1 MVKEHKDMDN
11 RTVSRE
17 EEFERKLHRM
27 ERIGLL
33 VLSGVSVLAAVYC
46 HHELRRTVRL
56 VSKACDHVAEL
67 TVVDIQHDVVDRAI
81 NNAAAHEVGRVVN
94 HAVRCVED
102 DLARQTQ
109 KCVRDAVKES
119 YGKLSKSVSDAIARE
134 VAKVDGNQIM
144 KDATEKAKEMLLER
158 FDGKLDGLMSDYQR
172 NLDNVGKIYQSIAS
186 SMADK
191 AGKNVTMT
199 LG

>member
-1 MVKEHKDMDN
+1 MDN

-17 EEFERKLHRM
+17 EEFERKLRRM

-33 VLSGVSVLAAVYC
+33 VLSGASVLAAVYC
-46 HHELRRTVRL
+46 HHELRKTVRL

-81 NNAAAHEVGRVVN
+81 NNAATHEVGRVVN

-134 VAKVDGNQIM
+134 AAKVDGNRIM
-144 KDATEKAKEMLLER
+144 EDATEKAKEMLLER

>member
-1 MVKEHKDMDN
+1 MDN

-134 VAKVDGNQIM
+134 AAKVDGNQIM
-144 KDATEKAKEMLLER
+144 EDATEKAKEMLLER

-191 AGKNVTMT
+191 AGKDVTMT

>member
-1 MVKEHKDMDN
+1 MDN

-67 TVVDIQHDVVDRAI
+67 TVVDIQHDVVDLAI

-134 VAKVDGNQIM
+134 AAKVDGNQIM
-144 KDATEKAKEMLLER
+144 EDATEKAKEMLLER

>member
-1 MVKEHKDMDN
+1 MDN

-119 YGKLSKSVSDAIARE
+119 YGKLSESVSDAIARE
-134 VAKVDGNQIM
+134 AAKVDGNQIM
-144 KDATEKAKEMLLER
+144 EDATEKAKEMLLER

>member
-1 MVKEHKDMDN
+1 MDN
-11 RTVSRE
+11 CTVSRE

-33 VLSGVSVLAAVYC
+33 ALSGASVLAAVYC

-134 VAKVDGNQIM
+134 AAKVDGNRIM
-144 KDATEKAKEMLLER
+144 EDATEKAKEMLLER

>member
-1 MVKEHKDMDN
+1 MDN

-27 ERIGLL
+27 ERVGLR

-134 VAKVDGNQIM
+134 AAKVDGNQIM
-144 KDATEKAKEMLLER
+144 EDATEKAKEMLLER

>member
-1 MVKEHKDMDN
+1 MDN

-33 VLSGVSVLAAVYC
+33 ALSGVSVLAAVYC

-134 VAKVDGNQIM
+134 AAKVDGNQIM
-144 KDATEKAKEMLLER
+144 EDATEKAKEMLLER

>member
-1 MVKEHKDMDN
+1 MDN

-17 EEFERKLHRM
+17 EEFERKLRRM

-33 VLSGVSVLAAVYC
+33 VLSGASVLAAVYC

-56 VSKACDHVAEL
+56 VSKACDHVGEL

-134 VAKVDGNQIM
+134 AAKVDGNRIM
-144 KDATEKAKEMLLER
+144 EDATEKTKEMLLER

>member
-1 MVKEHKDMDN
+1 MNN

-134 VAKVDGNQIM
+134 AANVDGNQIM
-144 KDATEKAKEMLLER
+144 EDATEKAKEMLLER

>member
-1 MVKEHKDMDN
+1 MDN

-94 HAVRCVED
+94 HAVRYVED

-134 VAKVDGNQIM
+134 AAKVDGNQIM
-144 KDATEKAKEMLLER
+144 EDATEKAKEMLLER

>member
-1 MVKEHKDMDN
+1 MDN

-67 TVVDIQHDVVDRAI
+67 TVVDIQHNVVDRAI

-134 VAKVDGNQIM
+134 AAKVDGNQIM
-144 KDATEKAKEMLLER
+144 EDATEKAKEMLLER

>member
-1 MVKEHKDMDN
+1 MDN

-46 HHELRRTVRL
+46 HHELRRTVQL

-134 VAKVDGNQIM
+134 AAKVDGNQIM
-144 KDATEKAKEMLLER
+144 EDATEKAKEMLLER

>member
-1 MVKEHKDMDN
+1 MDN

-134 VAKVDGNQIM
+134 AAKVDGNQIM
-144 KDATEKAKEMLLER
+144 EDATEKAKEMLLER
-158 FDGKLDGLMSDYQR
+158 FDGKLDGLMSDYQC

>member
-1 MVKEHKDMDN
+1 MDN

-134 VAKVDGNQIM
+134 AAKVDGNQIM
-144 KDATEKAKEMLLER
+144 EDATEKAKEMLLER

-172 NLDNVGKIYQSIAS
+172 NLDNVGKIYQSIVS

>member
-1 MVKEHKDMDN
+1 MDN

-134 VAKVDGNQIM
+134 AAKVDGNRIM
-144 KDATEKAKEMLLER
+144 EDATEKAKEMLLER

>member
-1 MVKEHKDMDN
+1 MDN

-94 HAVRCVED
+94 HAVHCVED

-134 VAKVDGNQIM
+134 AAKVDGNQIM
-144 KDATEKAKEMLLER
+144 EDATEKAKEMLLER

>member
-1 MVKEHKDMDN
+1 MDN

-17 EEFERKLHRM
+17 EEFERKLRRM

-33 VLSGVSVLAAVYC
+33 VLSGASVLAAVYC

-81 NNAAAHEVGRVVN
+81 NNAAAHEVGRVAN

-134 VAKVDGNQIM
+134 AAKVDGNQIM
-144 KDATEKAKEMLLER
+144 EDATEKAKEMLLER

>member
-1 MVKEHKDMDN
+1 MDN

-17 EEFERKLHRM
+17 EEFERKLHRV

-134 VAKVDGNQIM
+134 AAKVDGNQIM
-144 KDATEKAKEMLLER
+144 EDATEKAKEMLLER

>member
-1 MVKEHKDMDN
+1 MDN

-46 HHELRRTVRL
+46 YHELRRTVRL

-134 VAKVDGNQIM
+134 AAKVDGNQIM
-144 KDATEKAKEMLLER
+144 EDATEKAKEMLLER
-158 FDGKLDGLMSDYQR
+158 FEGKLDGLMSDYQR

>member
-1 MVKEHKDMDN
+1 MDN

-17 EEFERKLHRM
+17 EEFERKLRRM

-33 VLSGVSVLAAVYC
+33 VLSGASVLAAVYC
-46 HHELRRTVRL
+46 RHELRRTVRL
-56 VSKACDHVAEL
+56 VSRACDHVAEL

-81 NNAAAHEVGRVVN
+81 NNAATHEVGRVVN
-94 HAVRCVED
+94 HAVRRVED

-109 KCVRDAVKES
+109 KCVRDAVRES

-134 VAKVDGNQIM
+134 AAKVDGNQIM
-144 KDATEKAKEMLLER
+144 EDATEKAKEMLLER

>member
-1 MVKEHKDMDN
+1 MDN

>member
-1 MVKEHKDMDN
+1 MDN

-94 HAVRCVED
+94 HAVRCVEN

-134 VAKVDGNQIM
+134 AAKVDGNQIM
-144 KDATEKAKEMLLER
+144 EDATEKAKEMLLER

>member
-1 MVKEHKDMDN
+1 MDN

-134 VAKVDGNQIM
+134 AANVDSNQIM
-144 KDATEKAKEMLLER
+144 EDATEKAKEMLLER

>member
-1 MVKEHKDMDN
+1 MDN

-17 EEFERKLHRM
+17 EEFERKLRRM

-33 VLSGVSVLAAVYC
+33 VLSGASVLAAVYC
-46 HHELRRTVRL
+46 HHELRKTVRL

-94 HAVRCVED
+94 HVVRCMED

-109 KCVRDAVKES
+109 RCVRDAVKES

-134 VAKVDGNQIM
+134 AAKVDGNQIM
-144 KDATEKAKEMLLER
+144 EDATEKAKEMLLER

>member
-1 MVKEHKDMDN
+1 MDN

-33 VLSGVSVLAAVYC
+33 VLSGVSVLAEVYC

-134 VAKVDGNQIM
+134 AAKVDGNQIM
-144 KDATEKAKEMLLER
+144 EDATEKAKEMLLER

>member
-1 MVKEHKDMDN
+1 MDN
-11 RTVSRE
+11 RIVSRE
-17 EEFERKLHRM
+17 EEFERKLRRM

-33 VLSGVSVLAAVYC
+33 VLSGASVLAAVYC

-56 VSKACDHVAEL
+56 VSKACDHVGEL

-94 HAVRCVED
+94 HTVRCVED

-134 VAKVDGNQIM
+134 AAKVDGNRIM
-144 KDATEKAKEMLLER
+144 EDATEKAKEMLLER

-191 AGKNVTMT
+191 AGKNVTMM

>member
-1 MVKEHKDMDN
+1 MDN

-67 TVVDIQHDVVDRAI
+67 TVVDIQRDVVDRAI

-134 VAKVDGNQIM
+134 AANVDCNQIM
-144 KDATEKAKEMLLER
+144 EDATEKE
-158 FDGKLDGLMSDYQR
+158 
-172 NLDNVGKIYQSIAS
+172 
-186 SMADK
+186 
-191 AGKNVTMT
+191 
-199 LG
+199 

>member
-1 MVKEHKDMDN
+1 MDN

-134 VAKVDGNQIM
+134 AAKVDGNQIM
-144 KDATEKAKEMLLER
+144 EDATEKAKKMLLER